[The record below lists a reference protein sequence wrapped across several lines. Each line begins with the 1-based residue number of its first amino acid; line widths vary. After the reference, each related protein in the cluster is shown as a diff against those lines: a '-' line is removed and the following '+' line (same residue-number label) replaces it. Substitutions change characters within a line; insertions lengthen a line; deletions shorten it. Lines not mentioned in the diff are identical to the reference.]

1 MLSRQTK
8 AAFYLLMAF
17 PMQVNGFLYR
27 KVRAPRAGINK
38 VHLGPGQQKYLDG
51 WINVDANLFT
61 AKIDVWA
68 DLRNALPFRD
78 QSVDAFYSHHVIE
91 HLPDAM
97 LPFHFGEMFRCLKP
111 GGFIRVGGPHGGN
124 AMRKYVEGDLTWFG
138 DYPDKRQT
146 LGGRLANFIL
156 CRGEHLT
163 ILTPSYL
170 EEIAGGVGFKN
181 IRPCLP
187 VTQTFHPEVID
198 VNLLSKEFEE
208 TPDVPHT
215 LLIEADKP

>member
-17 PMQVNGFLYR
+17 PMKVNGLLYR
-27 KVRAPRAGINK
+27 KVRSPRAGINK

-78 QSVDAFYSHHVIE
+78 NSVDAFYSHHVIE
-91 HLPDAM
+91 HLPDSM
-97 LPFHFGEMFRCLKP
+97 LPNHFGEMYRCLKP

-124 AMRKYVEGDLTWFG
+124 AMKKYAEGDATWFG
-138 DYPDKRQT
+138 DYPDKRNS

-170 EEIAGGVGFKN
+170 EEIAAEVGFKN
-181 IRPCLP
+181 IRPCAP
-187 VTQTFHPEVID
+187 VTQTFHPAVID
-198 VNLLSKEFEE
+198 SNVLTKEFEE
-208 TPDVPHT
+208 TPDMPHT